1 MGASKK
7 AECCLNTTNSVP
19 FVRSECEKRKATLEP
34 ALTKLRLPT
43 RLISISKYWA
53 LPNSCQATVI
63 SSLSRN
69 SPAKTSL
76 TDSSTSETL
85 LRSLKR
91 NNSRSYS
98 TTLSKS
104 SAREPGWPWP
114 TLTALPTSVL
124 RWKGNMMIKLTKLII
139 SQLQFRHSSHRIIL

>member
-53 LPNSCQATVI
+53 LPNSCQATII

-98 TTLSKS
+98 TTLSKNSQESQVGPDRHCQHCQQVFCGGKETWWS
-104 SAREPGWPWP
+104 SWRSWLFRSFSSG
-114 TLTALPTSVL
+114 TLRTV
-124 RWKGNMMIKLTKLII
+124 
-139 SQLQFRHSSHRIIL
+139 